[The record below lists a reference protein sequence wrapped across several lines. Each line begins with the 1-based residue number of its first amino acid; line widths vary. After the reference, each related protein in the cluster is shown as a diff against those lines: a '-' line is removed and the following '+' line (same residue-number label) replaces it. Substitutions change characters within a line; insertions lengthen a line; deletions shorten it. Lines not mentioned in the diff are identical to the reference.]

1 MMKYIKILKTSNF
14 TVVKY
19 AGESSKNL
27 KIFLPAE
34 CVNVQ
39 YSSVSFQQN
48 PISTT
53 HSTCFQPMLLKGG
66 S

>member
-1 MMKYIKILKTSNF
+1 MMKYIKILKISNF

-19 AGESSKNL
+19 AGESRKTL
-27 KIFLPAE
+27 KIFLPAQ

-39 YSSVSFQQN
+39 YSPVSLQQY
-48 PISTT
+48 PISTIQ
-53 HSTCFQPMLLKGG
+53 STCFQPMLLKGG